1 MLPALP
7 AHVVP
12 RKPYR
17 IVASDDAS
25 ISEASRQ
32 IAQLS
37 LPPSGNLGRRAHERV
52 AYSKLIRMIPLDND
66 DLEPLATPIHV
77 VGKHLA
83 TLGLDFFHREP
94 IPQRFAIVSL
104 ETGLEKSVEF
114 LIKINW
120 CRFLK
125 TGWYDSGG
133 KFVKL
138 VAWTDSDL
146 DERSVVLPRSARR

>member
-1 MLPALP
+1 M
-7 AHVVP
+7 
-12 RKPYR
+12 
-17 IVASDDAS
+17 
-25 ISEASRQ
+25 
-32 IAQLS
+32 
-37 LPPSGNLGRRAHERV
+37 
-52 AYSKLIRMIPLDND
+52 
-66 DLEPLATPIHV
+66 
-77 VGKHLA
+77 
-83 TLGLDFFHREP
+83 
-94 IPQRFAIVSL
+94 SL

-125 TGWYDSGG
+125 SGWYDSGG